1 MCVTANTNTPYI
13 PPIPFYLFAMLLLPF
28 FLHAVSLLLLLLVV
42 VVLLGSSRGAAG
54 GVALRQGCWRS
65 CRLRLVVGCGAGRR
79 LLLGIRGRERLQMVG
94 GLGCLG
100 RVLRW
105 CVPLGRSWRRRR
117 LRLVEELHETQQCL
131 QRGAHVATSNDLT
144 RVLHVTATKHERT
157 RCPLAGPDHGGGGRR
172 WAVA

>member
-1 MCVTANTNTPYI
+1 MCVPANTNTPYS
-13 PPIPFYLFAMLLLPF
+13 PIRIRFYLFVMLLLPF
-28 FLHAVSLLLLLLVV
+28 FLHAVSLLLLLLLVLL
-42 VVLLGSSRGAAG
+42 VLLGSCSRGAAG

-65 CRLRLVVGCGAGRR
+65 CRLRLVVGCGAGRRWR

-105 CVPLGRSWRRRR
+105 CVPLGRSWRRWLR

-157 RCPLAGPDHGGGGRR
+157 NEHAAR
-172 WAVA
+172 